1 MRVGMGLIKN
11 EHGVWHV
18 RKKVPKAL
26 EAATATVTGA
36 SKARVSWLKETLRTK
51 DQKQA
56 KIRAKPVMMKFDRVL
71 AQAEALLVERPL
83 RTSLNEKEIQQLA
96 NYFYAHELGAD
107 EALREEGIGSD
118 PLFLD
123 IHRQLTAA
131 GVEMATPFDT
141 NPHRGSG
148 LSARMM
154 HKIEEEVAVVL
165 PAAQRALAR
174 GDIGFIKYELNE
186 LLQVFRINLDPHCPD
201 YRRVALAVIK
211 ANVRALKDIAARNR
225 GEPIDTPK
233 LIEPSSLCCTVEG
246 EGLDAAYGAWLKSK
260 KRSASAIREFA
271 HAIARFKELH
281 GDLAIV
287 QITRR
292 HVREFREALQ
302 LLPKRRTGTLR
313 EAPLPELVEWS
324 NRHPEAERVSS
335 ATVNKLL
342 GGVQAVLVWARDN
355 GMIPDETPWADPFSN
370 MRLEEARST
379 RQPWEPEELQ
389 ALFASPVFTQ
399 GIRPQAGRGE
409 AAFWLPLLALFTGAR
424 LNELAPLTVGDF
436 KRDGASNLHYI
447 TVVEDA
453 GTGRSVKTEGSVR
466 AVPVHPELIRIGILE
481 FVAQRQA
488 EGGAAARL
496 FPLLTRG
503 PNGGFGE
510 AWSKWFGRYKRALG
524 IGNPNSVFHSFRHG
538 FKDTLRAAKVGE
550 DVNDALT
557 GHSGGNA
564 VARGYGAK
572 EMLRRFG
579 LPVLY
584 DAVANA
590 SYPGL
595 DLSGMRWKSG
605 KQ

>member
-1 MRVGMGLIKN
+1 MRIGMGLIKN

-26 EAATATVTGA
+26 GAATATVIGA
-36 SKARVSWLKETLRTK
+36 SKPRVSWLKETLRTK

-71 AQAEALLVERPL
+71 AQAEALLAERPL
-83 RTSLNEKEIQQLA
+83 RTSLSEKEIQQIADYL
-96 NYFYAHELGAD
+96 YAHELGAD
-107 EALREEGIGSD
+107 EELREGGIGSD
-118 PLFLD
+118 PLFAD
-123 IHRQLTAA
+123 IHRQLTEA
-131 GVEMATPFDT
+131 GIEFDTPFD
-141 NPHRGSG
+141 PHTKNGSG
-148 LSARMM
+148 LSPRMM
-154 HKIEEEVAVVL
+154 HKIEESVSIVL

-174 GDIGFIKYELNE
+174 GDIDFIKYELNE
-186 LLQVFRINLDPHCPD
+186 LLQVFRINLDPNCPD
-201 YRRVALAVIK
+201 YRKLALAVTK

-233 LIEPSSLCCTVEG
+233 LLEPSTHPTVRS
-246 EGLDAAYGAWLKSK
+246 EGLDAAYDGWLKAK

-281 GDLAIV
+281 GDVAIT

-302 LLPKRRTGTLR
+302 LIPKRRAGKFK
-313 EAPLPELVEWS
+313 EATLPELVEWT
-324 NRHPEAERVSS
+324 RQHPEAEPISP

-355 GMIPDETPWADPFSN
+355 GMIPDEMPWADPFSN
-370 MRLEEARST
+370 MRLEEPRSS
-379 RQPWEPEELQ
+379 REPWGPSELQ
-389 ALFASPVFTQ
+389 LLFGSPVFTQ
-399 GIRPQAGRGE
+399 EMRPVAGRGE
-409 AAFWLPLLALFTGAR
+409 AAFWLPLLALYTGAR
-424 LNELAPLTVGDF
+424 LNELAPLTV
-436 KRDGASNLHYI
+436 RDVKCDETTSLHYL
-447 TVVEDA
+447 TVVEDLDN
-453 GTGRSVKTEGSVR
+453 GRSVKTEGSLR
-466 AVPVHPELIRIGILE
+466 AVPIHPELIRVGFLE
-481 FVAQRQA
+481 FVAHRQA
-488 EGGAAARL
+488 EDGDDTPL
-496 FPLLTRG
+496 FPLLERG

-524 IGNPNSVFHSFRHG
+524 ITNPDSVFHSFRHG
-538 FKDTLRAAKVGE
+538 FKDALRAARVSE

-557 GHSGGNA
+557 GHLGGNR

-579 LPVLY
+579 LAVLHE
-584 DAVANA
+584 AVAKV

-595 DLSGMRWKSG
+595 DLSPVRWSAR

>member
-26 EAATATVTGA
+26 EAATATVIGA
-36 SKARVSWLKETLRTK
+36 SKPRVSWFKETLRTK

-71 AQAEALLVERPL
+71 AQADALLAERPL
-83 RTSLNEKEIQQLA
+83 RMSLNEKEIQQISD
-96 NYFYAHELGAD
+96 YFYAHELGAD

-118 PLFLD
+118 PLFAD
-123 IHRQLTAA
+123 IHRQLTEA
-131 GVEMATPFDT
+131 GIEFDTPFD
-141 NPHRGSG
+141 PHTQHGSG
-148 LSARMM
+148 LSPRMM
-154 HKIEEEVAVVL
+154 HKIEEDVSIVL

-174 GDIGFIKYELNE
+174 GDIGFIRYELNE
-186 LLQVFRINLDPHCPD
+186 LLQVFRINLDPNCPD
-201 YRRVALAVIK
+201 YRKVALAVIK
-211 ANVRALKDIAARNR
+211 ANVRALKDIAARHK

-233 LIEPSSLCCTVEG
+233 LLEPSQHSPIHG
-246 EGLDAAYGAWLKSK
+246 EGLDAAYSAWLKAK
-260 KRSASAIREFA
+260 KRSASAVREFA

-281 GDLAIV
+281 GDLAIT

-302 LLPKRRTGTLR
+302 LIPKRRAGKLK
-313 EAPLPELVEWS
+313 EASLPDLVEWT
-324 NRHPEAERVSS
+324 RKHPGAECISP

-355 GMIPDETPWADPFSN
+355 GMIPDEMPWADPFSN
-370 MRLEEARST
+370 MRLDEPRST
-379 RQPWEPEELQ
+379 RQPWEPDELQ
-389 ALFASPVFTQ
+389 VLFGSPVFTQ
-399 GIRPQAGRGE
+399 GTRPVAGRGE
-409 AAFWLPLLALFTGAR
+409 AAFWLPLLALYTGAR
-424 LNELAPLTVGDF
+424 LNELAPITVRDVKSDETSGFQYLTV
-436 KRDGASNLHYI
+436 I
-447 TVVEDA
+447 EDLE
-453 GTGRSVKTEGSVR
+453 TGRSVKTEGSVR
-466 AVPVHPELIRIGILE
+466 AVPIHPELVRVGFLE
-481 FVAQRQA
+481 FVAHRKA
-488 EGGAAARL
+488 AAGEAARL

-503 PNGGFGE
+503 SNGGFGE
-510 AWSKWFGRYKRALG
+510 AWSKWFGRYKRTLG
-524 IGNPNSVFHSFRHG
+524 INNPDSVFHSFRHG
-538 FKDTLRAAKVGE
+538 FKDALRASSVGE

-579 LPVLY
+579 LPVLHE
-584 DAVANA
+584 AVAKA

-595 DLSGMRWKSG
+595 DLSRLHWKPVN
-605 KQ
+605 K